1 MSDPEGSIAEKVVV
15 TIRSADNSDGLAPES
30 FPAEPD
36 ATVVKPAGDA
46 GLSADDAPA
55 EITASLHSAIELPA
69 LRVYDER
76 DSFYR
81 HEMPSRF
88 HWSVVWADL
97 MMTMFIFFA
106 VLYMF
111 QAGHR
116 KMFENGA
123 ERARGQVG
131 GGGPGP
137 TIPVAGS
144 GGAGPVD
151 PIGPM
156 AGSLTSIYD
165 QATRAIDAGEM
176 KDFASMDLT
185 SDRVVRIVL
194 TGDLL
199 FDPARAGLK
208 PQAKEALRR
217 IGEIIRNTPYMI
229 NVAGHTDSFPMHNN
243 QFDTN
248 WELSV
253 LRATVVARFLIE
265 EMQVPARQVSATG
278 YADYQ
283 PVGPNNTEQGRA
295 ANRRVELIITR
306 DAPDGLPADYR
317 KLFDNNGRGGSR

>member
-1 MSDPEGSIAEKVVV
+1 MSDPDGSIPEQVVE
-15 TIRSADNSDGLAPES
+15 TLKS
-30 FPAEPD
+30 
-36 ATVVKPAGDA
+36 
-46 GLSADDAPA
+46 A
-55 EITASLHSAIELPA
+55 EISGDQAAELLPVDSAANLVGSSAEDQLELSSRFHAAVDVPA
-69 LRVYDER
+69 LRVYDES

-81 HEMPSRF
+81 HDMPGRF

-116 KMFENGA
+116 KIFDGNAGGA
-123 ERARGQVG
+123 PGLVG

-137 TIPVAGS
+137 TVPIAGS
-144 GGAGPVD
+144 GGATGPVD

-156 AGSLTSIYD
+156 AGSLTSIFD
-165 QATRAIDAGEM
+165 QATRAIDAGEI
-176 KDFASMDLT
+176 KDFASLDLA

-199 FDPARAGLK
+199 FDPAQAGLK
-208 PQAKEALRR
+208 SKARDALRK
-217 IGEIIRNTPYMI
+217 IGEIIRHTSFMI
-229 NVAGHTDSFPMHNN
+229 NVAGHTDSFPIHSS

-253 LRATVVARFLIE
+253 MRATVVARFLIE
-265 EMQVPARQVSATG
+265 EMQIPAQQVSVTG

-283 PVGPNNTEQGRA
+283 PVGPNNSERGRA
-295 ANRRVELIITR
+295 ANRRVEIIITR

-317 KLFDNNGRGGSR
+317 KLLDKNGEGE